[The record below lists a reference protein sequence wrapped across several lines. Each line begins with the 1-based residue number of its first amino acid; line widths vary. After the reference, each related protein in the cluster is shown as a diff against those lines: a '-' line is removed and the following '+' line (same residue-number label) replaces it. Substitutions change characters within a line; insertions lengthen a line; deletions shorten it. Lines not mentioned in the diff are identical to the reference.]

1 MAAEVFGIDNLK
13 SYIETYKNI
22 TNVHIYAFSNSKKSV
37 ASAICSRDNGNVL
50 EQVETYFYTNA
61 IGENSTKTYYIL
73 LKAENKNK
81 EIDVVGF
88 TFSMES
94 KTASLAVNGTS
105 NQAPAE
111 NNRINDL
118 YYQLGVLQTENKDL
132 RAENEELKIELSQ
145 LEENAEISGIE
156 DPLEKYMPYIAPML
170 GKLFGL
176 ENTPVNGVNSD
187 IELSNIIAELQNI
200 DPDFKNNM
208 FLLLK
213 LAKNKPM
220 IYKMA
225 VKQLT
230 SL

>member
-37 ASAICSRDNGNVL
+37 ASAICSRDNGDLL
-50 EQVETYFYTNA
+50 EQVETYLNLSA
-61 IGENSTKTYYIL
+61 SGENSTKTYYIL

-81 EIDVVGF
+81 EVDVVGF

-118 YYQLGVLQTENKDL
+118 YYQLGDMQRHNNQLQ
-132 RAENEELKIELSQ
+132 AENQELKQELAILQ
-145 LEENAEISGIE
+145 ENAEISGIE

-170 GKLFGL
+170 SKLFGL

>member
-37 ASAICSRDNGNVL
+37 ASAICSRDNGDLL
-50 EQVETYFYTNA
+50 EQVETYLNLSA
-61 IGENSTKTYYIL
+61 SGENSTKTYYIL

-81 EIDVVGF
+81 EVDVVGF

-94 KTASLAVNGTS
+94 KTASLAVNGPS
-105 NQAPAE
+105 HQAPAE

-118 YYQLGVLQTENKDL
+118 YYQLGDMQRHNNQLQ
-132 RAENEELKIELSQ
+132 AENQELKQELAILQ
-145 LEENAEISGIE
+145 ENAEISGIE

>member
-1 MAAEVFGIDNLK
+1 MAAEVFGIENLK
-13 SYIETYKNI
+13 SYLETYKNI
-22 TNVHIYAFSNSKKSV
+22 TNVHIYAGNRKTAV
-37 ASAICSRDNGNVL
+37 ASAICSSNNGNVEDQL
-50 EQVETYFYTNA
+50 ETYFTTHA
-61 IGENSTKTYYIL
+61 SGENSTKTYYIL

-81 EIDVVGF
+81 EVDVVGF

>member
-1 MAAEVFGIDNLK
+1 MAAEVFGIENLK
-13 SYIETYKNI
+13 SYLETYKNI
-22 TNVHIYAFSNSKKSV
+22 TNVHIYAGNRKQSV
-37 ASAICSRDNGNVL
+37 SGAVCSRDNGNVL
-50 EQVETYFYTNA
+50 EQVETYFTTHA
-61 IGENSTKTYYIL
+61 SGENSTKTYYIL

-81 EIDVVGF
+81 EVDVVGF

-94 KTASLAVNGTS
+94 KTASLVVNGTS
-105 NQAPAE
+105 HQAPAE